1 MKRIF
6 TLIELLVVIAII
18 AILAAM
24 LLPTLNKA
32 KEKGRSIQCTG
43 NMKQIGVAFASYQ
56 GNFNDYFPPSN
67 DKPYGGDWATNIWA
81 WNFRELGLLKN
92 SKVYFCP
99 TIYSHYTADQRKNSA
114 YLKPDVYNAY
124 VTVTYSGI

>member
-1 MKRIF
+1 
-6 TLIELLVVIAII
+6 
-18 AILAAM
+18 M

-124 VTVTYSGI
+124 VTVTYSYNGMYGAYISWMN